1 MSTFR
6 IFPEIST
13 KDILKANC
21 CGLMLKSQVKRRGHW
36 EGDTYVVF
44 KYQIMVKVKTKV
56 GDFYV
61 FLLR

>member
-36 EGDTYVVF
+36 EGDTCCF
-44 KYQIMVKVKTKV
+44 
-56 GDFYV
+56 
-61 FLLR
+61 